1 MKDATLTKEDAIR
14 DFILQKSE
22 ELFIKNGY
30 EETSMDMIA
39 RMCNLSKPTLY
50 NYFKGKNELFLG
62 VHVRHHERVYGTI
75 LDLLKQDKE
84 PLDILEEIFDVTF
97 RNYGEH
103 SDFLKIFN
111 LECHHLSH
119 ESLAE
124 HIDWSISNRKAM
136 SASIGKFLDKI
147 VQSEAKK
154 RFDVET
160 ISAVVLGM
168 FETLLYDLSMTK
180 SASIATYKEF
190 LLYILKRSL
199 LK

>member
-1 MKDATLTKEDAIR
+1 MKDSALTKEDVIR
-14 DFILQKSE
+14 DFILRKSE

-39 RMCNLSKPTLY
+39 RACDLSKPTLY

-62 VHVRHHERVYGTI
+62 VHVRHHERMNGVI
-75 LDLLKQDKE
+75 LDLLKQDKD
-84 PLDILEEIFDVTF
+84 PAAVLESIFDATA

-103 SDFLKIFN
+103 RDFLKIFN

-124 HIDWSISNRKAM
+124 HIDWSISNRREM
-136 SASIGKFLDKI
+136 SAVIGRFLEKI
-147 VQSEAKK
+147 VQPEVKK
-154 RFDVET
+154 RFDIET
-160 ISAVVLGM
+160 MSTLLLGI
-168 FETLLYDLSMTK
+168 FEALLYDLSLAK
-180 SASIATYKEF
+180 SAGIAAYKE
-190 LLYILKRSL
+190 LLLHLLKRGL